1 MPQFHCS
8 AILFDLDGVLID
20 STASVSRQYR
30 AWSLE
35 NGLDPEFVL
44 RNAHGVRTVE
54 VIQRVA
60 PHLDPEVE
68 TLKIEKR
75 EVADHAGVTAIP
87 GAPELTRFLPRE
99 RWGVVTS
106 GRRHLAT
113 GRLHLGGIEVPKVLV
128 TAEEVQRGKPDPEPY
143 LKGAERLGFPPK
155 DCIVF
160 EDAPAGIESA
170 HAANMKVI
178 ALSSTYPASELIAAD
193 AIIKNFHNAKFSFDS
208 EGITIVVD

>member
-1 MPQFHCS
+1 MLEFHCS

-20 STASVSRQYR
+20 STASVARQYR

-60 PHLDPEVE
+60 PHLNPEEE

-75 EVADHAGVTAIP
+75 EVEDHAGVAAIP
-87 GAPELTRFLPRE
+87 GAPELTRSLPIG

-113 GRLHLGGIEVPKVLV
+113 GRLHLGGIQVPEVLV
-128 TAEEVQRGKPDPEPY
+128 TAEDVQRGKPDPAPY
-143 LKGAERLGFPPK
+143 LKGAQLLGFNPQ

-160 EDAPAGIESA
+160 EDAPAGITSA
-170 HAANMKVI
+170 HAAGMKVI
-178 ALSSTYPASELIAAD
+178 ALSSTYPASDLIAAD
-193 AIIKNFHNAKFSFDS
+193 AAIKNFLKVKFSFDNA
-208 EGITIVVD
+208 GITIVV